1 MTRDHPEYKVGVA
14 LGSRDSV
21 GLLRKRSVR
30 LGALLALLAL
40 ETYFVLFYEVKLRV
54 VNIVERGHELVRD
67 DPTNP
72 SMNDTFY
79 MTKAA
84 SIHLHVIGP
93 NAACPLHVHR
103 NNEEATLVVEGLAHV
118 TTRFGRDGQS
128 ASLDEVYPAGTLIA
142 LPTLCAHRWHN
153 VTPGAYHNNLVF
165 SRPAFT
171 FNEFVKPDDPTLLR
185 ASPPSIVDLPERLS
199 EFLKTDKAAELG
211 PLPALGGTLFTLFV
225 RDAYVVAARG
235 KEPVSFYVVQGEGEI
250 DASTRGA
257 LGPDD
262 LAMMT
267 HGAGARLTAH
277 PGKALVGLLFY
288 PER

>member
-1 MTRDHPEYKVGVA
+1 MP
-14 LGSRDSV
+14 SPPRDSV
-21 GLLRKRSVR
+21 GLFRNRSVR
-30 LGALLALLAL
+30 LGALLFLLAL
-40 ETYFVLFYEVKLRV
+40 ETWFVLSYEVKLRV

-67 DPTNP
+67 DPKNP

-79 MTKAA
+79 ATKAA
-84 SIHLHVIGP
+84 SIHLHVLGP
-93 NAACPLHVHR
+93 NEVCQLHVHR
-103 NNEEATLVVEGLAHV
+103 NNDEATLVVEGLAHV
-118 TTRFGRDGQS
+118 TTRFGRDGQA

-142 LPTLCAHRWHN
+142 LPALCAHRWHN

-171 FNEFVKPDDPTLLR
+171 FNDFVKPDDPTLLR

-235 KEPVSFYVVQGEGEI
+235 DEPVSFYVVQGEGEI
-250 DASTRGA
+250 DAGTRGA
-257 LGPDD
+257 LEPGD

-277 PGKALVGLLFY
+277 SGKPLVGLLFY